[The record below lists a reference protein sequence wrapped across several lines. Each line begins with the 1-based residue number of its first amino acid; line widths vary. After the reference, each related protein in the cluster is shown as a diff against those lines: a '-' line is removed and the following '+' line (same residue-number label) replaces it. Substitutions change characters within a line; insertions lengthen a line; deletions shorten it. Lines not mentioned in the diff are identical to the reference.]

1 MAAAETACRQPG
13 APSRT
18 VGLEGLDSVGRAA
31 GHEPAGGRR
40 IGPRPL
46 VQPDRADQ
54 RRGGAGDRGGRARRT
69 SRDGRVRVH
78 RGPLTGHV
86 ALFAFV
92 HARSVA
98 ICSQCVSVLTSA
110 PAATGRTTTRY
121 APGGSPPERACWPN
135 ATRSRRRMRLR
146 TTAGPTRLEM
156 ENAAACCWSG
166 RSSATTVSPP
176 ALPACPSARKR
187 RKIAR
192 SLILLTRRRSSS
204 CRESMAALAPPG
216 PDDGLAGSVGHAVTE
231 AVLAC
236 TTALLRL
243 IGALHWDSISSG
255 RGRRGSNRGRRPGD
269 RTSRS

>member
-1 MAAAETACRQPG
+1 MAAAEPACGQPG

-18 VGLEGLDSVGRAA
+18 VGLEGLDGVGRAA
-31 GHEPAGGRR
+31 GHEPARR
-40 IGPRPL
+40 RCVGPRPL

-54 RRGGAGDRGGRARRT
+54 RSGGARD
-69 SRDGRVRVH
+69 RDGRIRVSW
-78 RGPLTGHV
+78 
-86 ALFAFV
+86 ALLAAHIALSAFA

-98 ICSQCVSVLTSA
+98 IRSQRVSVVTSA
-110 PAATGRTTTRY
+110 PAAAGRTTTRY

-135 ATRSRRRMRLR
+135 ATRSRRRRRLR

-156 ENAAACCWSG
+156 ENAAAWCWPG
-166 RSSATTVSPP
+166 TSSATTVSPP
-176 ALPACPSARKR
+176 ARPACPSARKR

-216 PDDGLAGSVGHAVTE
+216 PDDGLAGAVGHAVTK

-236 TTALLRL
+236 TTSLLRL
-243 IGALHWDSISSG
+243 IRALHWDSISSG
-255 RGRRGSNRGRRPGD
+255 RVRRGSNRGRRPGD